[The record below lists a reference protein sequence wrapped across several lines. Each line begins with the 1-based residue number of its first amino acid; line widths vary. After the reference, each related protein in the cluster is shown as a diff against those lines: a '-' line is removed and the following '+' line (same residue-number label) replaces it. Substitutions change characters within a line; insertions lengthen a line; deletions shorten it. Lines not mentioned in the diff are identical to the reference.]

1 MKTSNGWQRPTQCAI
16 HDKIWG
22 RRIRLVIPTATPGLV
37 IVDWNWHHATEYSI
51 THQRSGRALG
61 PFYRSL
67 IETQQVATELGQLVD
82 WAQPAEI
89 LEPLIAEEGFLD
101 RFDKITGELS

>member
-1 MKTSNGWQRPTQCAI
+1 MSNGWKQPTRCAI
-16 HDKIWG
+16 DNRING

-37 IVDWNWHHATEYSI
+37 IVGWNWCYATEYSI
-51 THQRSGRALG
+51 THQRSGLALG

-67 IETQQVATELGQLVD
+67 TETQEVARELGQLVNR
-82 WAQPAEI
+82 AQPAEI